1 VDERQHPGARLRAF
15 GHESRRSPPDDEKR
29 LLDGVLGQA
38 LVTQDAKGEP
48 VGGSAEA
55 VVELGEGFLV
65 VAGNERDE
73 RLVGEVG
80 QIRAHTRSPT
90 GIAEPY
96 RRADDGHSPRIRTT
110 PRSGSGRGEWQN
122 RLIERLTRNAV
133 HVLPEGELERKLA
146 LGRPLRVK
154 LGIDVTAPHVTLG
167 NGIPLQRMRAFQD
180 EGHIGVLIV
189 GDYTTRIGDPSGRS
203 ETRPML
209 SGEEIDRN
217 AQRYF
222 DHATT
227 IVDPERTELRFNSEW
242 LGKLDFAEILRLTR
256 TTTVARLLERD
267 DFAKR
272 FGTGVP
278 ISVSELLYPLMQ
290 AYDSVAVQADIEL
303 GGTDQLYNLLAGRD
317 VMEAYGLDP
326 QMALT
331 NELILSWDGR
341 AMSAS
346 RGNYIALVEEPEEQ
360 FGKTMRLPDELLSDY
375 YRLVMESD
383 EDPRKLDPL
392 EAKLT
397 LARFIVTRAHGEEEA
412 ARAEAHFTRVVREGQ
427 APEEVAELVVP
438 DGDPVHLPALLVE
451 HLNVESTS
459 EARRLIAQGGVKLD
473 GDVVSDLDVPRERL
487 DGRLL
492 QAGKRRFVRLRA
504 A

>member
-1 VDERQHPGARLRAF
+1 M
-15 GHESRRSPPDDEKR
+15 
-29 LLDGVLGQA
+29 
-38 LVTQDAKGEP
+38 
-48 VGGSAEA
+48 
-55 VVELGEGFLV
+55 
-65 VAGNERDE
+65 
-73 RLVGEVG
+73 
-80 QIRAHTRSPT
+80 
-90 GIAEPY
+90 
-96 RRADDGHSPRIRTT
+96 
-110 PRSGSGRGEWQN
+110 
-122 RLIERLTRNAV
+122 

-167 NGIPLQRMRAFQD
+167 NGIPLQRMRAFQN
-180 EGHIGVLIV
+180 EGHTGVLIV

-209 SGEEIDRN
+209 DAEEIDRH

-222 DHATT
+222 DHASS
-227 IVDPERTELRFNSEW
+227 ILDPERTELRFNSEW
-242 LGKLDFAEILRLTR
+242 LARLDFAQILRLTQ

-267 DFAKR
+267 DFSKR
-272 FGTGVP
+272 FGTGAP

-290 AYDSVAVQADIEL
+290 AYDSVAVEADVEL

-326 QMALT
+326 QVALT
-331 NELILSWDGR
+331 NELLISYDGR

-360 FGKTMRLPDELLSDY
+360 FGKTMRIPDELLADY

-383 EDPRKLDPL
+383 VDPRKLDPL
-392 EAKLT
+392 EAKLE
-397 LARFIVTRAHGEEEA
+397 LARFIVTRGHGEDEA

-427 APEEVAELVVP
+427 APEEVRELRVSN
-438 DGDPVHLPALLVE
+438 GDLVHLPSLLVE
-451 HLNVESTS
+451 HMGVPSTS

-473 GDVVSDLDVPRERL
+473 GEVVKDLDISRERVN
-487 DGRLL
+487 GRLL
-492 QAGKRRFVRLRA
+492 QAGKRRFLRLRA
-504 A
+504 P

>member
-1 VDERQHPGARLRAF
+1 LY
-15 GHESRRSPPDDEKR
+15 
-29 LLDGVLGQA
+29 
-38 LVTQDAKGEP
+38 
-48 VGGSAEA
+48 AEA
-55 VVELGEGFLV
+55 RT
-65 VAGNERDE
+65 VA
-73 RLVGEVG
+73 
-80 QIRAHTRSPT
+80 
-90 GIAEPY
+90 
-96 RRADDGHSPRIRTT
+96 
-110 PRSGSGRGEWQN
+110 WQN
-122 RLIERLTRNAV
+122 RRIDRLTRNAV

-180 EGHIGVLIV
+180 EGHTGVLIV

-203 ETRPML
+203 ATRPML
-209 SGEEIDRN
+209 DAEEIDRN

-222 DHATT
+222 DHAST
-227 IVDPERTELRFNSEW
+227 ILDPERTELRFNSEW
-242 LGKLDFAEILRLTR
+242 LGKLDFAGILRLTQ

-290 AYDSVAVQADIEL
+290 AYDSVAVEADIEL

-326 QMALT
+326 QVALT
-331 NELILSWDGR
+331 NELLISYDGR

-346 RGNYIALVEEPEEQ
+346 RGNYIALFEEPEEQ
-360 FGKTMRLPDELLSDY
+360 FGRTMRIPDELLADY

-383 EDPRKLDPL
+383 VDLGTLDPL
-392 EAKLT
+392 EAKLA
-397 LARFIVTRAHGEEEA
+397 LARFIVTRAHGEDEA

-427 APEEVAELVVP
+427 APEEVQELAVP
-438 DGDPVHLPALLVE
+438 EGDPVHLPALLVE
-451 HLNVESTS
+451 SMGVPSTS

-473 GDVVSDLDVPRERL
+473 GAVIHDLDVPRARL
-487 DGRLL
+487 DGTLL
-492 QAGKRRFVRLRA
+492 QAGKRRYKRLRVP
-504 A
+504 